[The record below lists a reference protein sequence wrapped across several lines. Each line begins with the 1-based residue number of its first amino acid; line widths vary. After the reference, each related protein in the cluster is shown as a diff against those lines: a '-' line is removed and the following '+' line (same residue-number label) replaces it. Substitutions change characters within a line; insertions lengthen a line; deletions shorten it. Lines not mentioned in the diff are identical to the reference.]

1 MKKVLPHFSILF
13 QRQIRKTL
21 DGICSKFQGLHNAKE
36 NKIREEIMKLKWIPV
51 ILFVCI
57 SCSSVTQYSFN
68 NLKAV
73 KPDPSQELQILVGN
87 GSEIGNG
94 INNFFYKNGKENP
107 ITRGDLDSRGM
118 AVALKNETIISN
130 SSPLLTYL
138 SYFTLCLLPCEYTT
152 VYDLDVDYI
161 NYTTKR
167 EPKPGSFESIIKIK
181 NEKVFLSEKIRYSVY
196 YRGFFTEGLDES
208 NKKGIIRGSGIS
220 YSKDSS
226 PLLLH
231 LENNYKT
238 VVDKINEERK
248 EIYEKEKIS
257 FTAIDK
263 KNCKALYEF
272 PVSDDN
278 EELNSIKNKASA
290 ECVDAKL
297 IKILSQKY
305 PFAKSHLTKKV
316 FLMQKDLEISFYDLW
331 NTVILAKNSKTG
343 FKISQEDFNLTQQGK
358 DKLRL
363 KIKTLD
369 GSTIVFIFQPNDK
382 SIIVTNIET
391 KEQVGNWEETLEPVL
406 KKFAEWPAP
415 ENWDW
420 EYLNLKGVK

>member
-1 MKKVLPHFSILF
+1 
-13 QRQIRKTL
+13 
-21 DGICSKFQGLHNAKE
+21 
-36 NKIREEIMKLKWIPV
+36 MKLKLISI

-73 KPDPSQELQILVGN
+73 KQDPGQEFQILVGY
-87 GSEIGNG
+87 GSEIGKG
-94 INNFFYKNGKENP
+94 IDSYFYKKGKEDP
-107 ITRGDLDSRGM
+107 ITRGDVGKRGM
-118 AVALKNETIISN
+118 AVALRNETIISN

-138 SYFTLCLLPCEYTT
+138 SYFTLCLLTCEYTT
-152 VYDLDVDYI
+152 VYDLDIDYI
-161 NYTTKR
+161 NYITER
-167 EPKPGSFESIIKIK
+167 EPIPGSFESITKIK
-181 NEKVFLSEKIRYSVY
+181 REKVFLSEKIRYSVY

-208 NKKGIIRGSGIS
+208 NKKGIIRGSYL

-248 EIYEKEKIS
+248 EIYEKEKIN
-257 FTAIDK
+257 FAAIDK
-263 KNCKALYEF
+263 KNCKALYEL
-272 PVSDDN
+272 PVSEDN
-278 EELNSIKNKASA
+278 EELKSIKNKASI

-316 FLMQKDLEISFYDLW
+316 FLLQKDLEISFYDLW
-331 NTVILAKNSKTG
+331 NTPILGKNSKTG
-343 FKISQEDFNLTQQGK
+343 FKISQEDFHLTQQGK

-363 KIKTLD
+363 KVKTLD
-369 GSTIVFIFQPNDK
+369 GSTIAFIFQPNDK
-382 SIIVTNIET
+382 NIIVTNIET
-391 KEQVGNWEETLEPVL
+391 KEEVGNWEETLEPVL
-406 KKFAEWPAP
+406 KKFAEWPAS

-420 EYLNLKGVK
+420 EYLNLK

>member
-1 MKKVLPHFSILF
+1 
-13 QRQIRKTL
+13 
-21 DGICSKFQGLHNAKE
+21 
-36 NKIREEIMKLKWIPV
+36 MKLKWIPI
-51 ILFVCI
+51 ILFVFI

-68 NLKAV
+68 NLKTV
-73 KPDPSQELQILVGN
+73 KQDSSQELQILVGN
-87 GSEIGNG
+87 GSEIGKG
-94 INNFFYKNGKENP
+94 IENYFYKNGKENP
-107 ITRGDLDSRGM
+107 MTGGDLGKRGM
-118 AVALKNETIISN
+118 AVTSKNERNISN
-130 SSPLLTYL
+130 STALLTYL
-138 SYFTLCLLPCEYTT
+138 SYFTLCLLPCDYTT
-152 VYDLDVDYI
+152 VYELDVDYI
-161 NYTTKR
+161 NYLTER
-167 EPKPGSFESIIKIK
+167 EPIPGSLESITKIK
-181 NEKVFLSEKIRYSVY
+181 NERVHLSEKIKYSVY
-196 YRGFFTEGLDES
+196 YRGFFTEGLNES
-208 NKKGIIRGSGIS
+208 NKKGIVRFLLGP
-220 YSKDSS
+220 YSERKDGKYLKDFG

-238 VVDKINEERK
+238 VLDKINEERK
-248 EIYEKEKIS
+248 EIYEKEKVN

-278 EELNSIKNKASA
+278 EELKSVKNQVSA
-290 ECVDAKL
+290 ECVDDKL
-297 IKILSQKY
+297 IKILSKKY

-316 FLMQKDLEISFYDLW
+316 FLLQKDLEISFYDLW
-331 NTVILAKNSKTG
+331 NTVILGKNSKTG

-363 KIKTLD
+363 KVKTLD

-382 SIIVTNIET
+382 NIIVTNIET

-406 KKFAEWPAP
+406 KKFAEWPAS